1 MPHRPAIGLELPCE
15 RKPGTRAQL
24 LLLSRSHIL
33 LQCTP
38 RAGRLRGPRHVGRE
52 LASLLRTCEE
62 RLRHRL
68 RELPPGRALLATA
81 LVTNHRTWE
90 RRVHKQYLSPH
101 HLRVPT
107 TERFCSFQLPVCAW
121 PCSTACH

>member
-90 RRVHKQYLSPH
+90 RRVRKQYLSAH